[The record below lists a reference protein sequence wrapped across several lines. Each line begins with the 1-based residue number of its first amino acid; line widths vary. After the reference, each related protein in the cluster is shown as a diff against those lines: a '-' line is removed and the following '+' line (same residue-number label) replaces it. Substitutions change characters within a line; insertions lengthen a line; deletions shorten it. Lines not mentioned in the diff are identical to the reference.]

1 MKTEKLRVDPQIGPL
16 LVQDGLPSAP
26 LVPAAASTAWL
37 DEARPSV
44 SAKQMLHR
52 L

>member
-16 LVQDGLPSAP
+16 LVPDSSPSAP
-26 LVPAAASTAWL
+26 LAPAASSTASL
-37 DEARPSV
+37 VEAKASI